1 MYFFYHRLLD
11 VLAKFSC
18 SWIIVG
24 FNTNWQLHHLGNIF
38 LITILNIFGGS
49 ISHGLSTFNYY
60 FIHEKV
66 HKSIWI
72 KRGTGTYIQYMYY
85 LQCQNTGLQSGNRE
99 VFFFLTVKSVFLS
112 HSEYKRVN
120 WQFSH
125 TCTLPVLFVLTLQ
138 HTFHPPMWHGPI
150 QSLCPLGRCTCK
162 TVAQREWK
170 ISLLE
175 LRYW

>member
-38 LITILNIFGGS
+38 LNTILNIFGGS

-99 VFFFLTVKSVFLS
+99 VFFLS
-112 HSEYKRVN
+112 HS
-120 WQFSH
+120 
-125 TCTLPVLFVLTLQ
+125 
-138 HTFHPPMWHGPI
+138 
-150 QSLCPLGRCTCK
+150 
-162 TVAQREWK
+162 K
-170 ISLLE
+170 ISISVTWWIQKSKLAIYSYMYVTCIVCIDITAHFSSSDVAWTNTE
-175 LRYW
+175 SMPAGKVYM

>member
-38 LITILNIFGGS
+38 LNTILNIFGGS

-72 KRGTGTYIQYMYY
+72 KRVPVHIYSICIIYNARILDFSQEIGKF
-85 LQCQNTGLQSGNRE
+85 
-99 VFFFLTVKSVFLS
+99 FFFLTVKSVFLS
-112 HSEYKRVN
+112 HGEYKRVN

-138 HTFHPPMWHGPI
+138 HTFHPLMWHGPI

>member
-1 MYFFYHRLLD
+1 MTHKLLIRICTFFITDFWMFLQ
-11 VLAKFSC
+11 KFSC

-99 VFFFLTVKSVFLS
+99 VFFPS
-112 HSEYKRVN
+112 HS
-120 WQFSH
+120 
-125 TCTLPVLFVLTLQ
+125 
-138 HTFHPPMWHGPI
+138 
-150 QSLCPLGRCTCK
+150 
-162 TVAQREWK
+162 K
-170 ISLLE
+170 ISISVTWWIQKSKLAI
-175 LRYW
+175 